1 MCSDTKAND
10 PDPLYENTSLSFFCL
25 YENTSLSFFCLYE
38 NTSLSFFCLY
48 DNTSLS
54 FFCLYVNTS
63 LSFFCLYENTSLS
76 FFCFQCFERNQAEQW
91 KSDPWALRFFSGEGL
106 CQWLVLGWEGL
117 CLPAP
122 LERWTFHRPQTQPP
136 IAVNPLFRER
146 GLTETQQPCPNHC
159 NLIHHISMMK
169 MTHQHFIRSLS
180 VLMGN
185 IVLKA
190 LEKIDVP
197 FSKTVDGDFMHTRGH
212 NWPQDTN

>member
-1 MCSDTKAND
+1 MIT
-10 PDPLYENTSLSFFCL
+10 LLSLSSVFSVLRETKLSSERVTRERSDSSLGRVCVSGLFWGERVCVCRPRWRDGL
-25 YENTSLSFFCLYE
+25 Y
-38 NTSLSFFCLY
+38 
-48 DNTSLS
+48 
-54 FFCLYVNTS
+54 
-63 LSFFCLYENTSLS
+63 
-76 FFCFQCFERNQAEQW
+76 
-91 KSDPWALRFFSGEGL
+91 
-106 CQWLVLGWEGL
+106 
-117 CLPAP
+117 
-122 LERWTFHRPQTQPP
+122 RPQTRPP

-146 GLTETQQPCPNHC
+146 GLTETRQPCPNHC

-197 FSKTVDGDFMHTRGH
+197 ISKTVDGDFMHSRGH